1 MVENH
6 FYFLIMGKIKSLNKW
21 ANRHTYWPLDI
32 LRMALGVF
40 LFIKGINFMA
50 DSQMLVELFS
60 PFKNMAGAMIII
72 HYVAPAHFI
81 GGLLLVFGLLTRWTI
96 IAQLPI
102 LIGAILINF
111 IGEMDTTN
119 LIIASITFLACVFFL
134 LYGSGKHS
142 ADYYFKMQQ

>member
-1 MVENH
+1 
-6 FYFLIMGKIKSLNKW
+6 MGKIKSLNKW

-50 DSQMLVELFS
+50 DSQMLVDLFA

-81 GGLLLVFGLLTRWTI
+81 GGILLFFGLLTRWAI
-96 IAQLPI
+96 VAQLPI

-111 IGEMDTTN
+111 VGEMDTTN
-119 LIIASITFLACVFFL
+119 LILASITFLACVFFM

>member
-1 MVENH
+1 
-6 FYFLIMGKIKSLNKW
+6 MGKIKSLNKW

-50 DSQMLVELFS
+50 DSQMLVDLFA

-81 GGLLLVFGLLTRWTI
+81 GGILLFFGLLTRWTI

-111 IGEMDTTN
+111 VGEMDTTN
-119 LIIASITFLACVFFL
+119 LMLATITFLVCVFFL
-134 LYGSGKHS
+134 FYGSGKHS

>member
-1 MVENH
+1 
-6 FYFLIMGKIKSLNKW
+6 MGKIKSLNKW

-32 LRMALGVF
+32 VRMALGVF

-50 DSQMLVELFS
+50 DSQMLLDLFS
-60 PFKNMAGAMIII
+60 PFKDMAGGMIMV

-81 GGLLLVFGLLTRWTI
+81 GGILIFFGLLTRWAI

-111 IGEMDTTN
+111 VGGMDSYN
-119 LIIASITFLACVFFL
+119 LIMASITFLVCIFFMF
-134 LYGSGKHS
+134 YGSGKHS
-142 ADYYFKMQQ
+142 SDYYFKMQQ